1 LTKASG
7 HLKKLVAGRWRLV
20 VSIAKLLVGEKPRR
34 MTVKEMGL
42 SQMRVVDDDETQ
54 YTQRYVG
61 IK

>member
-7 HLKKLVAGRWRLV
+7 HLKKLVAWRWRLV